1 MSRAAL
7 GGRYLCRAGGYH
19 IRASGYLG
27 VRFSPV
33 AIAPDTFHLVGVSF
47 RWRAQTCERC
57 GLDAVSSGLRVRWA
71 VEGVWEGLIIAQR
84 SPDRERA
91 AHRLAQEDIYG
102 KLPSYTWNL
111 LL

>member
-71 VEGVWEGLIIAQR
+71 VEWVWLMTQR
-84 SPDRERA
+84 SQDGERA
-91 AHRLAQEDIYG
+91 AHHCKNRG
-102 KLPSYTWNL
+102 R
-111 LL
+111 